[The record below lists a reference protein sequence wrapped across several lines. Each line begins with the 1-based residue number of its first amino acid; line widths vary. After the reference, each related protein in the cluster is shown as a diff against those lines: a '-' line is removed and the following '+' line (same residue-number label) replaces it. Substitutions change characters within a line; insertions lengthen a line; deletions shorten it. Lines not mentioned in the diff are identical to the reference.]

1 MSFLQSLGQDATNIQ
16 LIGAYAA
23 VWISCLDQL
32 LSAIQAQYWSCLRG
46 LVPAHTLSRP
56 PSSPVRLGH
65 RQIPRVNIILAGDP
79 NSASAETQPA
89 EDAQETS
96 TQLIVGNIDSQG
108 HPPCLVSNSQLQSR
122 KAGQAKAWPQSAK
135 DLYSAGCHLE
145 HAVETSEDGGTTM
158 LHAGREH
165 GDVQCN
171 AAVGTVGGSAAVHAH
186 AVVNEQSA
194 ALHARGGVAS
204 SSNANA
210 AAGLQAGAPVSTAR
224 VNHEQSDAEHIADAA
239 HPLLEAHE
247 SVADESSKHC
257 HRLLA
262 EGQESHSHA
271 GKAAHR
277 AKQPLQMCQGKSHQ
291 RLLLMTALHV
301 SAHKQMKRQH
311 KCVHAEARETATKR

>member
-1 MSFLQSLGQDATNIQ
+1 M
-16 LIGAYAA
+16 
-23 VWISCLDQL
+23 
-32 LSAIQAQYWSCLRG
+32 QAQYWSCLRG
-46 LVPAHTLSRP
+46 LVPAHTPSRAP
-56 PSSPVRLGH
+56 SPVRLGH

-79 NSASAETQPA
+79 HSATVETQPA

-96 TQLIVGNIDSQG
+96 TRPIVGNSDSHG
-108 HPPCLVSNSQLQSR
+108 HPPCLASSSEPQCR

-158 LHAGREH
+158 LHAGREN
-165 GDVQCN
+165 GDIQCH
-171 AAVGTVGGSAAVHAH
+171 AAVGTVGDSAAVHAH
-186 AVVNEQSA
+186 AFVHGQSA
-194 ALHARGGVAS
+194 ALHARGGLAS

-210 AAGLQAGAPVSTAR
+210 AAGLQAGAPVSIAQ
-224 VNHEQSDAEHIADAA
+224 VNHEQSDAERIANAA
-239 HPLLEAHE
+239 HPFLEAHD
-247 SVADESSKHC
+247 SVADESSKKF

-311 KCVHAEARETATKR
+311 KCVHAEARETATKRLS